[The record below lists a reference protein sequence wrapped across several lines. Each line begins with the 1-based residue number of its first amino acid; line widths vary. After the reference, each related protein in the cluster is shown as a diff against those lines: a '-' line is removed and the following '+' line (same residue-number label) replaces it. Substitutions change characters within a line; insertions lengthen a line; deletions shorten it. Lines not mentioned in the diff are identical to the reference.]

1 MPIFYR
7 KLPRFDY
14 IRARHIEE
22 ALWLLDEHGGQAR
35 ILAGGTDLIPMLKNR
50 QLPKPAYVI
59 DLKGA
64 AGLDGITY
72 SEAKGL
78 SIGALATISQIAE
91 SPVIG
96 EHAPILAEAALLMAS
111 PQVRNRGTF
120 AGNICGAVPSADSA
134 PSLLALNA
142 VVRMRS
148 KSGERAVPLEEF
160 ITGPRATV
168 IEPHEMVTAIE
179 IPALPAG
186 LKGTY
191 LKLSPRHSMDLAVV
205 GVAVA
210 GVMKQGICEDVRI
223 GVGAVAP
230 TPIRAHMA
238 EDLLRG
244 NKVTANLIDEAA
256 RHSVTQ
262 CDPIDD
268 HRASREYRCD
278 MVYVMAKRALN
289 QVLTAGI

>member
-7 KLPRFDY
+7 RLPRIDY

-22 ALWLLDEHGGQAR
+22 ALWLLDEHGDQAR

-50 QLPKPAYVI
+50 QVPKPAYVI

-64 AGLDGITY
+64 EGLGDIIY

-91 SPVIG
+91 SPVIK
-96 EHAPILAEAALLMAS
+96 EYAPILAEAALLMAS

-120 AGNICGAVPSADSA
+120 VGNICSAVPSADSA
-134 PSLLALNA
+134 PSLLVLNA

-148 KSGERAVPLEEF
+148 KNGERAVPLEKF
-160 ITGPRATV
+160 ITGPRTTA
-168 IEPHEMVTAIE
+168 IEPHELVTAIE
-179 IPALPAG
+179 IPTPPAG

-210 GVMKQGICEDVRI
+210 ATMKDGICEDIRI
-223 GVGAVAP
+223 AVGAVAP
-230 TPIRAHMA
+230 TPIRSPMA
-238 EDLLRG
+238 EDLLQG
-244 NKVTANLIDEAA
+244 QKVAAELIGEAA
-256 RHSVTQ
+256 RHAVTQ

-278 MVYVMAKRALN
+278 MVYVMAKRALS
-289 QVLTAGI
+289 QVLTAEM